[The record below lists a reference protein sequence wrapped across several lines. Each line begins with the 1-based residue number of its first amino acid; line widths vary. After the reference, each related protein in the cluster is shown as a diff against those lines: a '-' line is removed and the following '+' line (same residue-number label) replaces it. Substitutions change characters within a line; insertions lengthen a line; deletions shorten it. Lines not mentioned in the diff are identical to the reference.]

1 MWRVSTILATSVL
14 LLVTLGL
21 VMLASTS
28 AIQGQSLFDDPHYFV
43 KRQLAALGV
52 GLLGAFVAFRIDYQF
67 WRRHAVLLAA
77 LSLVLLIAVLIP
89 GIGQSVKGSRRWLP
103 LGVTTMQPSELAKI
117 SLVFLLARWMT
128 RINRRAVELGPG
140 LILPTLMMAV
150 LIVPILAEPDYGTT
164 ILLGFVGFSILWAG
178 GARFSHLAVA
188 ATLAASAMTVLIMQN
203 EVRMRRIIAFA
214 DPERYADR
222 EAFQLL
228 NAMFAFVLG
237 GRGGVGLGASLQ
249 KRHYLPESHTDFIFA
264 IVGEELGL
272 AASLGVILL
281 FVVIL
286 GCGVAI
292 ARRAPDQF
300 GRLCALGLT
309 CVLTIQAA
317 INLGVVTGCL
327 PTKGLPLPFISY
339 GGTSLAIS
347 LAMVGLLM
355 AIARQGGEGASLWAG
370 GRRRAAAPR

>member
-28 AIQGQSLFDDPHYFV
+28 AIQGQSLFGDPNYFI
-43 KRQLAALGV
+43 KRQFAALV
-52 GLLGAFVAFRIDYQF
+52 MGAIGAAIAFRIDYQF
-67 WRRHAVLLAA
+67 WRRHAVLLAV
-77 LSLVLLIAVLIP
+77 LSLLLLIAVLIP
-89 GIGQSVKGSRRWLP
+89 GIGLSVKGSRRWIS

-117 SLVFLLARWMT
+117 SLVFLMAWWMT
-128 RINRRAVELGPG
+128 RVSRRASELGPG
-140 LILPTLMMAV
+140 LVLPMLMMGL

-164 ILLGFVGFSILWAG
+164 ILLGAVGFAILWAG
-178 GARFSHLAVA
+178 GTRFSHLAVA

-228 NAMFAFVLG
+228 NAMFAFVMG
-237 GRGGVGLGASLQ
+237 GSRGVGLGASLQ

-264 IVGEELGL
+264 IIGEELGL

-281 FVVIL
+281 FAAIL
-286 GCGVAI
+286 GCGVVI
-292 ARRAPDQF
+292 ARRAPDPF
-300 GRLCALGLT
+300 GRLTALGLT
-309 CVLTIQAA
+309 CVLTMQAA

-347 LAMVGLLM
+347 LVMVGLLM
-355 AIARQGGEGASLWAG
+355 AIARQGSEGESLWSG
-370 GRRRAAAPR
+370 AAR